1 MMWYSMVC
9 GWQAKCT
16 LLVNSPTILYMIREL
31 RHYLAGSN
39 YGSDTSED

>member
-1 MMWYSMVC
+1 MMWHSADLRVAGKM
-9 GWQAKCT
+9 T